1 MIRFNAYNLIN
12 VKTPPIPANSPS
24 LEDFAQAY
32 TRFLQNY
39 PSFSLTQS
47 LDELRQSEYA
57 RLDRQGQIYLD
68 YTGGGLYSDRQ
79 VQAHL
84 DLLQNN
90 VFGNPHS
97 TNPTSLATTHWVESA
112 RASVL
117 AFFNAA
123 PEEYVCI
130 FTQNASGALKLVG
143 EAYPFTPQSQYL
155 LTFDNHNSVNGIREF
170 ARARGAAIHYAPVN
184 PPEMRIDDA
193 KLAALLEM
201 ADPNPHNL
209 FAYPAQSNFS
219 GVQHDLAWIGRA
231 QQKGWDVLLDAA
243 AFAPTNPLDLSGV
256 HPDFVCLSFYKIF
269 GYPTGVGALV
279 ARRSALAKLH
289 RPWFAGGTI
298 TVASVQGDR
307 YFLHVGAEGFEDGTL
322 NYLTL
327 PAVEIGLKHI
337 QRIGY
342 DAIHTRVA
350 CLTGWLLEQFSGLRH
365 SNGLPVVKIYGP
377 LDTRMRG
384 GTNTL
389 NFFDPRGHFVDHLRV
404 EERANQKQIS
414 IRTGCFCNPGGGEL
428 ALGLTTT
435 ELSTC
440 FGLKSRMEFQDF
452 QRCIDDKSTGAVRVS
467 VGLVSNFADVYHLI
481 DFARQF
487 IDKNSDDI

>member
-1 MIRFNAYNLIN
+1 MKNAKN
-12 VKTPPIPANSPS
+12 PPNPVNSPS
-24 LEDFAQAY
+24 LEDYEGAY
-32 TRFLQNY
+32 TCFLQKY
-39 PSFSLTQS
+39 PAFSRTQP

-243 AFAPTNPLDLSGV
+243 AFAPTNPLDLSAI

-377 LDTRMRG
+377 LDTHMRG
-384 GTNTL
+384 GTITL

-440 FGLKSRMEFQDF
+440 FGLKSRMEFHDF

-487 IDKNSDDI
+487 IDKNSDEI